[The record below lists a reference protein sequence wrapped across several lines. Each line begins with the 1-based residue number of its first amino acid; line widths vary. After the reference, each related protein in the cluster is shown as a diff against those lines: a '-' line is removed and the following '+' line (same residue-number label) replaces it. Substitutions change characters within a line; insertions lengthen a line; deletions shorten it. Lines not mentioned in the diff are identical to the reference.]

1 MGIELPIGH
10 RNLTVE
16 SAAIERH
23 ERALAREQLAII
35 HRLETSGDRQ
45 PDDIGDA
52 TWQYYIDTPKR
63 EWNEYVRSVS
73 EKAWGGIVD
82 MTPRPPLPELEDDET
97 FERKWRNANRASPQQ
112 IWENERRAYI
122 EALEEREKVKEQK
135 RRLEEE
141 SIYGRHFG

>member
-1 MGIELPIGH
+1 MAIELPIGH

-16 SAAIERH
+16 SAEIERN

-35 HRLETSGDRQ
+35 GKLERAGDRQ

-63 EWNEYVRSVS
+63 EWNEFVRSVH
-73 EKAWGGIVD
+73 EKAYGGLRD
-82 MTPRPPLPELEDDET
+82 MRPKPTLREIGSDEE
-97 FERKWRNANRASPQQ
+97 FERKWRNAHRASPQQ
-112 IWENERRAYI
+112 IWENERRAYL
-122 EALEEREKVKEQK
+122 EAIQEREKVKEQK

-141 SIYGRHFG
+141 EIYGRRFD